1 MQKKSKLIANRERFG
16 YFFVSPYIIGL
27 IVFIVIPLAESI
39 RISFSELTVG
49 TDRYNLDFVG
59 LKNYSY
65 IFTVDVNYRK
75 NLLSS
80 FQSMIVSVP
89 VVILFSFFVAS
100 VLTTKFKGR
109 GFVRT
114 IAFLPVIITAGAIDK
129 LLAEDYMADTVSAS
143 VASGGGEMASS
154 VMSLFGNIGI
164 PDSILSIIS
173 TSVNGIYNIV
183 VMSAVPIV
191 IFIAALNSISESI
204 FEAAYVEGATKWEIF
219 WKIKFPI
226 STPQILTCVVYCL
239 IDNLNNSSNV
249 VISKIKTTIY
259 QQWKYGQGAAMSFA
273 YMIMIFVILFAVYKI
288 ISKRVTYLE

>member
-1 MQKKSKLIANRERFG
+1 MKNKSKLIANRERIG

-27 IVFIVIPLAESI
+27 IVFIIIPLAESI
-39 RISFSELTVG
+39 RISLSELTVG
-49 TDRYNLDFVG
+49 ADRYNLDFVG
-59 LKNYSY
+59 TKNYSY
-65 IFTVDVNYRK
+65 IFMVDVNYRK
-75 NLLSS
+75 DLLSS
-80 FQSMIVSVP
+80 FKSMIVSVP

-143 VASGGGEMASS
+143 VASGGGQMASS

-164 PDSILSIIS
+164 PDSILAIIT
-173 TSVNGIYNIV
+173 TSVSGIYNIV

-259 QQWKYGQGAAMSFA
+259 NQWKYGQGAAMSFA
-273 YMIMIFVILFAVYKI
+273 YMIVIFVILFAVYKV